1 MPVASPQHAPGGHER
16 PRERKHT
23 KMSKCLI
30 VGSVALDSIET
41 PHGTVN
47 AALGGSASYAS
58 ASASYF
64 TDVSIVGVV
73 GTDFDPAHIAKFRSR
88 GIDLSGLETVEG
100 KTFHWSGYYEREM
113 NQAHTHTTELN
124 VFADFSPK
132 LTEEQCN
139 AEFVFL
145 ANIHPALQLDV
156 LNKINK
162 PRLVA
167 IDTMNYWIEGQKQLL
182 TKVVER
188 CDILLVNDQE
198 ARQFCEKVNLIECG
212 RDLLKLGPRTI
223 VLKKGEHGALL
234 FQKDRIV
241 FFPAYPLENIKDPTG
256 AGDTFAGG
264 MVGYL
269 ARLGEVT
276 DDNLVRGVLAGTCMA
291 SFVVEQFSLDRL
303 LTVTDEELAQRAS
316 RIYEMV
322 RLPQVDPSTFVPR
335 KV

>member
-1 MPVASPQHAPGGHER
+1 
-16 PRERKHT
+16 
-23 KMSKCLI
+23 MSKTLI
-30 VGSVALDSIET
+30 VGSVALDSVET
-41 PHGTVN
+41 PHGKVD

-58 ASASYF
+58 VAASYF
-64 TDVSIVGVV
+64 NEVSIVGVV
-73 GTDFDPAHIAKFRSR
+73 GTDFDPAHIAKLKSR
-88 GIDLSGLETVEG
+88 GIDLSGMETVEG
-100 KTFHWSGYYEREM
+100 KTFHWSGYYERDM
-113 NQAHTHTTELN
+113 NQAFTHTTELN

-132 LTEEQCN
+132 LTEEQHQ

-156 LNKINK
+156 LNKIAK

-167 IDTMNYWIEGQKQLL
+167 VDTMNYWIEGQKQLL

-212 RDLLKLGPRTI
+212 RELLNLGPRTI

-241 FFPAYPLENIKDPTG
+241 FFPAYPLEKIKDPTG

-269 ARLGEVT
+269 SRLGEIT

-291 SFVVEQFSLDRL
+291 SFVVEDFSLDRL
-303 LTVTDEELAQRAS
+303 LTVTNEELEERAS
-316 RIYEMV
+316 RIFQMV
-322 RLPQVDPSTFVPR
+322 RLPEVDPASLVGRPVEV
-335 KV
+335 K

>member
-1 MPVASPQHAPGGHER
+1 
-16 PRERKHT
+16 
-23 KMSKCLI
+23 MSKTLI
-30 VGSVALDSIET
+30 VGSVALDSVET
-41 PHGTVN
+41 PHGKVD
-47 AALGGSASYAS
+47 AALGGSASFAS
-58 ASASYF
+58 VAASYF
-64 TDVSIVGVV
+64 NDVSIVGVV
-73 GTDFDPAHIAKFRSR
+73 GTDFDSSHIGKFRSR
-88 GIDLSGLETVEG
+88 DIDLSGLETVEG
-100 KTFHWSGYYEREM
+100 KTFHWSGYYERDM
-113 NQAHTHTTELN
+113 NQAFTHTTELN

-132 LTEEQCN
+132 LTEEQRQ

-156 LNKINK
+156 LNKIAN
-162 PRLVA
+162 PRVVA
-167 IDTMNYWIEGQKQLL
+167 VDTMNYWIEGQKQLL

-241 FFPAYPLENIKDPTG
+241 YFPAYPLENIKDPTG

-269 ARLGEVT
+269 SRLGEIT

-291 SFVVEQFSLDRL
+291 SFVVEDFSLDRL
-303 LTVTDEELAQRAS
+303 LTVTNEELEQRAA

-322 RLPQVDPSTFVPR
+322 NLPRIDPASLVSR
-335 KV
+335 I

>member
-1 MPVASPQHAPGGHER
+1 
-16 PRERKHT
+16 
-23 KMSKCLI
+23 MSKTLI
-30 VGSVALDSIET
+30 VGSVALDSVET
-41 PHGTVN
+41 PHGKVS

-58 ASASYF
+58 VAASYF
-64 TDVSIVGVV
+64 NDVSIVGVV
-73 GTDFDPAHIAKFRSR
+73 GTDFNGSHIEKFRSR
-88 GIDLSGLETVEG
+88 NIDLSGLQTVEG
-100 KTFHWSGYYEREM
+100 KTFHWSGYYERDM
-113 NQAHTHTTELN
+113 NQAFTHTTELN

-132 LTEEQCN
+132 LTEEQRQ

-156 LNKINK
+156 LNKIAN
-162 PRLVA
+162 PRVVA
-167 IDTMNYWIEGQKQLL
+167 VDTMNYWIEGQKQLL

-241 FFPAYPLENIKDPTG
+241 YFPAYPLENIKDPTG
-256 AGDTFAGG
+256 AGDSFAGG

-269 ARLGEVT
+269 SRLGEVT

-291 SFVVEQFSLDRL
+291 SFVVEDFSLDRL
-303 LTVTDEELAQRAS
+303 LTVNNAELEERAA

-322 RLPQVDPSTFVPR
+322 SLPPIDPATLLSR
-335 KV
+335 S